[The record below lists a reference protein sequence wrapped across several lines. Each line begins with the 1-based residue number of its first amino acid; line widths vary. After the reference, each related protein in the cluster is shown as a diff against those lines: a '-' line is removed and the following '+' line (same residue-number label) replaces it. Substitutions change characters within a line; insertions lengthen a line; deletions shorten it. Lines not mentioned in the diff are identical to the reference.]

1 MIKLNLCISVAD
13 SRGGGENLSNVKEHR
28 NKKKKKTH
36 LQRINDA
43 SFKAF

>member
-13 SRGGGENLSNVKEHR
+13 SRGGDENLSNVKEHR
-28 NKKKKKTH
+28 NKKKTH